1 VVNRPYRKAPSSR
14 VRRKNAMRT
23 AIAPHQLLPEGLY
36 LESLSIGTEQVGI
49 RVASEAS
56 RSRCPVCGL
65 VSSRV
70 HSRYSRTVSDLPW
83 HGICVTL
90 EVRARRFFCDEAS
103 CERRIFCER
112 LPEIAAR
119 ARKTDRLEEA
129 FLAIAL
135 ELGGRAGARLAEELG
150 IVAARDTMLR
160 RIKAAP
166 LPGVEKV
173 RVLGV
178 DDFAFKKGSTYG
190 TILVDLERH
199 KVVDLLPERS
209 QESLVGWFE
218 SHPVAAG
225 VEIATRDRSNIYR
238 EGLAKGAPGAAHVAD
253 RWHLLHN
260 LTLTLE
266 EYLLQ
271 KRPVLRKAAAPEAA
285 PEEKDDADYFASGPI
300 MPNRPRNHDRKIEE
314 AARKRHER
322 LVEQWR
328 NIRRLYLA
336 GADLRHICK
345 RLGVSART
353 VYRYKDLTEPP
364 PRPAYKRRASVLDP
378 YVPYLVK
385 RWREGCHNGKK
396 LYREIREQGYAN
408 SEETCARF
416 TAQLRRAEARGKPIS
431 SVPRARAGS
440 VVGLSPTAKNVAA
453 LFMRYEEKLDEEQ
466 EAYLGRLCEADEALA
481 DTRRL
486 TQEFAE
492 MVRRLEG
499 EDLDGWLKDA
509 EESRSTAL
517 QSFAL
522 GLGKDLAAVRA
533 GLTEEW
539 SNGCVEGFVHKLKL
553 LKRQGYGRAGFDLL
567 RARMLAA

>member
-1 VVNRPYRKAPSSR
+1 
-14 VRRKNAMRT
+14 MRT
-23 AIAPHQLLPEGLY
+23 VVAGHELLPKGLE
-36 LESLSIGTEQVGI
+36 LESLSVDTGRVSIHVGSGAT
-49 RVASEAS
+49 RCV
-56 RSRCPVCGL
+56 CPVCGCR
-65 VSSRV
+65 SSRV
-70 HSRYSRTVSDLPW
+70 HSRYLRTVSDLPW
-83 HGICVTL
+83 HGISVTL
-90 EVRARRFFCDEAS
+90 KVHSRRFFCDEPS
-103 CERRIFCER
+103 CERKIFCER
-112 LPEIAAR
+112 LPEVAAR
-119 ARKTDRLEEA
+119 ARKSDRLEEA
-129 FLAIAL
+129 LLAIAL
-135 ELGGRAGARLAEELG
+135 ELGGRAGARLAAELG
-150 IVAARDTMLR
+150 SVAARDALLR
-160 RIKAAP
+160 RIKGAP
-166 LPGVEKV
+166 LPEVGKV

-190 TILVDLERH
+190 TILVDLELRE
-199 KVVDLLPERS
+199 VMDLLPERS
-209 QESLVGWFE
+209 QESLVAWFE
-218 SHPVAAG
+218 SHPGAAG
-225 VEIATRDRSNIYR
+225 VEIAARDRSNIYR
-238 EGLAKGAPGAAHVAD
+238 EGLAKGAPGATHVAD

-260 LTLTLE
+260 LALTLE

-271 KRPVLRKAAAPEAA
+271 KRPVVRKAAAPGAA
-285 PEEKDDADYFASGPI
+285 PEVKDDADFASGPI

-322 LVEQWR
+322 LVEQWK

-336 GADLRHICK
+336 EADLRHICK
-345 RLGVSART
+345 RLGISART

-364 PRPAYKRRASVLDP
+364 PRPAYKRRTSVLDP

-385 RWREGCHNGKK
+385 RWNEGCHNGKR
-396 LYREIREQGYAN
+396 LYREIRERGYRN

-431 SVPRARAGS
+431 SVPRARQGS
-440 VVGLSPTAKNVAA
+440 VAGLSPTAKNVAA
-453 LFMRYEEKLDEEQ
+453 LFMRHEEKLDEEQ
-466 EAYLGRLCEADEALA
+466 EAYLGRLCDADEGLA

-509 EESRSTAL
+509 EECRSTAL

-522 GLGKDLAAVRA
+522 GLRKDLDAVRA

-553 LKRQGYGRAGFDLL
+553 LKRQGYGRAGFELL

>member
-1 VVNRPYRKAPSSR
+1 
-14 VRRKNAMRT
+14 MRT
-23 AIAPHQLLPEGLY
+23 ANAPHELLPGGLY
-36 LESLSIGTEQVGI
+36 LESLSIGTGRVGI

-56 RSRCPVCGL
+56 RSRCPLCGL

-70 HSRYSRTVSDLPW
+70 HSRYSRAVSDLPW
-83 HGICVTL
+83 HGISVTL

-103 CERRIFCER
+103 CGRRIFCER

-129 FLAIAL
+129 LLAIAL

-150 IVAARDTMLR
+150 ILAARDTLLR
-160 RIKAAP
+160 RIKGAP
-166 LPGVEKV
+166 LPEVGRV

-178 DDFAFKKGSTYG
+178 DDFAFRKGHAYG
-190 TILVDLERH
+190 TILVDLERR

-209 QESLVGWFE
+209 QESLVAWLRG
-218 SHPVAAG
+218 HPE
-225 VEIATRDRSNIYR
+225 VETATRDRSNIYR

-271 KRPVLRKAAAPEAA
+271 KRPVLRKAAAPEAS
-285 PEEKDDADYFASGPI
+285 PEEKDDADFASGPI

-314 AARKRHER
+314 AAKKRHER

-336 GADLRHICK
+336 GADLRHIC
-345 RLGVSART
+345 RQLGISART

-364 PRPAYKRRASVLDP
+364 PRPAYKRKASVLDP
-378 YVPYLVK
+378 YVPHLVR
-385 RWREGCHNGKK
+385 RWSEGCHNGKR
-396 LYREIREQGYAN
+396 LYREIRERGYAN

-431 SVPRARAGS
+431 SVPRARQGS
-440 VVGLSPTAKNVAA
+440 VAGLSPTAKNVAA
-453 LFMRYEEKLDEEQ
+453 LFMRHEEKLDEEQ

-499 EDLDGWLKDA
+499 EDLDGWLKEA

-517 QSFAL
+517 QSFAA
-522 GLGKDLAAVRA
+522 GLRKDLDAVRA
-533 GLTEEW
+533 GLTEEGATAAW
-539 SNGCVEGFVHKLKL
+539 
-553 LKRQGYGRAGFDLL
+553 RASSTSSSC
-567 RARMLAA
+567 

>member
-1 VVNRPYRKAPSSR
+1 
-14 VRRKNAMRT
+14 MRT
-23 AIAPHQLLPEGLY
+23 AIATHELLPKGLD
-36 LESLSIGTEQVGI
+36 LENLSIETGRVSISLSSGT
-49 RVASEAS
+49 S
-56 RSRCPVCGL
+56 RSVCPLCGRG
-65 VSSRV
+65 SSRV

-83 HGICVTL
+83 HGISVTL
-90 EVRARRFFCDEAS
+90 EVHARRFFCDEPS

-112 LPEIAAR
+112 LPEVAAR
-119 ARKTDRLEEA
+119 ARKTMRLEEA
-129 FLAIAL
+129 LLAIAL
-135 ELGGRAGARLAEELG
+135 ELGGRAGARLALELG
-150 IVAARDTMLR
+150 IVAARDALLR

-166 LPGVEKV
+166 LPEVGKV

-190 TILVDLERH
+190 TILVNLEEH

-209 QESLVGWFE
+209 QESLVAWFK
-218 SHPVAAG
+218 SHPAAEVEVAA
-225 VEIATRDRSNIYR
+225 RDRSNIYR
-238 EGLAKGAPGAAHVAD
+238 EGLAKGAPGATHVAD

-260 LTLTLE
+260 LALTLE

-271 KRPVLRKAAAPEAA
+271 KRPVLRKAAAPEVEL
-285 PEEKDDADYFASGPI
+285 EEKDDEDFGSGPI

-322 LVEQWR
+322 LVEQWK

-345 RLGVSART
+345 RLGISART

-364 PRPAYKRRASVLDP
+364 PRPAYKRKASVLDP
-378 YVPYLVK
+378 YVPYLVR
-385 RWREGCHNGKK
+385 RWNEGCHNGKK
-396 LYREIREQGYAN
+396 LYREIRERGYRN

-431 SVPRARAGS
+431 SVPRARQGS
-440 VVGLSPTAKNVAA
+440 VAGLTPTAKNVAA
-453 LFMRYEEKLDEEQ
+453 LFMRHEEKLDEEQ
-466 EAYLGRLCEADEALA
+466 EAYLGRLCDADEALA

-509 EESRSTAL
+509 EESCSTAL
-517 QSFAL
+517 QNFAL
-522 GLGKDLAAVRA
+522 GLRKDLDAVRA

-553 LKRQGYGRAGFDLL
+553 LKRQGYGRAGFELL